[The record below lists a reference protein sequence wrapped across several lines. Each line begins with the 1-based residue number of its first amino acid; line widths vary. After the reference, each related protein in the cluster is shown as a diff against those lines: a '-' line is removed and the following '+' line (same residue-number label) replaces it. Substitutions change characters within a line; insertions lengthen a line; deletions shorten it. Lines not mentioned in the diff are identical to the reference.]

1 MLCGE
6 DSSIDWLIISWN
18 YKMVK
23 KNNDVH
29 SKGKNPKTTK
39 DESKMVI
46 HRKTGY
52 FNFLKIKGDEMK
64 KQKIVEKVDTKT
76 KKEIANMWQKLDATQ
91 KAKYESKTPS
101 TNASN
106 KCCLKIGT
114 RCSLKDIKDTINVL
128 SDEKK
133 AAIEEMGFV
142 SLLEMKCGKLS
153 HSMCRFLV
161 DKLNPVESSIVLH
174 GKTFKISVDDFVRI
188 MGVKDGGE
196 EVDFTGSMDDQH
208 IVKVRNFFLGGKKL
222 LKNNELKQ
230 IMVGTEEASDFFKVG
245 FVMYA
250 LCTLQCPTTS
260 VYVNLKYLLPLRDSK
275 AIARKNWASYS
286 LRFLLDSV
294 RSFKENNQV
303 YIGGCLLFLQLFY
316 LDAIA
321 HGSVLVDRSV
331 LPLTVWGKVETEKM
345 KKWLQKRGGFESD
358 KVVVMKT
365 EYGGLGDDAKTMT
378 HFAEELSSIKKDVAT
393 LVATIAR
400 MDESLSKIMSELSS
414 KNEEKE
420 RTLRT
425 PCPHELE
432 VKLNKE
438 DDNMF
443 NMGSDGG
450 QKDLGNAKPPKSRPN
465 KEDGTPNEQDDNVKG
480 FATVDKTLTPSV
492 EVIHERKH
500 AKQPQ
505 NEV

>member
-1 MLCGE
+1 
-6 DSSIDWLIISWN
+6 
-18 YKMVK
+18 
-23 KNNDVH
+23 
-29 SKGKNPKTTK
+29 
-39 DESKMVI
+39 
-46 HRKTGY
+46 
-52 FNFLKIKGDEMK
+52 
-64 KQKIVEKVDTKT
+64 
-76 KKEIANMWQKLDATQ
+76 
-91 KAKYESKTPS
+91 KAEYESKTPS

-106 KCCLKIGT
+106 KSCLKIPIQ
-114 RCSLKDIKDTINVL
+114 CSPNDIKDTINVL

-133 AAIEEMGFV
+133 AVIEEMRFV
-142 SLLEMKCGKLS
+142 SLLEMKCEKLS

-161 DKLNPVESSIVLH
+161 DKLNPAESSIVLH

-208 IVKVRNFFLGGKKL
+208 IVKVRNSFLGGKKL

-230 IMVGTEEASDFFKVG
+230 IMVGTEEANDFFKVG
-245 FVMYA
+245 FVMFA
-250 LCTLQCPTTS
+250 LCTLLCPTTS
-260 VYVNLKYLLPLRDSK
+260 VYIV
-275 AIARKNWASYS
+275 RKNWASYS
-286 LRFLLDSV
+286 FKFLLDSV

-303 YIGGCLLFLQLFY
+303 CIGGCLLFLQLLY
-316 LDAIA
+316 LDVIA

-345 KKWLQKRGGFESD
+345 KKWLEKRRGGFEND

-378 HFAEELSSIKKDVAT
+378 HFTEELSSIRKDVAT
-393 LVATIAR
+393 LVATVAC

-425 PCPHELE
+425 SCPHELE

-443 NMGSDGG
+443 DMESDGG
-450 QKDLGNAKPPKSRPN
+450 QKDLGNTKPPKSRPN
-465 KEDGTPNEQDDNVKG
+465 KEDGTPNEQDDNMTG
-480 FATVDKTLTPSV
+480 FATVDKTSVPSV
-492 EVIHERKH
+492 EVIREWKH